1 MSASSRATEGLHRV
15 SVVSN
20 SRDHLNPEK
29 VKANNEAARIERE
42 RLATKKRELASAERK
57 ARMLAQQQIIQEAR
71 RLQREAD
78 KNKVDDAEDVLC
90 DVMIASMTLSNS
102 ANACEQ
108 PEPMT
113 VPAPILDVAPAP
125 EPTPAPV
132 PTTGRKAEDDKKRIQ
147 FVGLT
152 SVQTAFC
159 MMLNTVMSPLLI
171 TFKIQENIRDK
182 DEDGAMPFVNL
193 QKFLDHFPSVLLWL
207 TTSKTSALKKH
218 LKVLTDEDRAQF
230 ESLTAQDAE
239 WIIHNAQKCVD
250 DHVIKAYSIENG
262 NIRHNNKTDGISVLP
277 TFVSA
282 PQAVLQERKI
292 VTARRSVTAAKTS
305 SGAAGMDLA

>member
-1 MSASSRATEGLHRV
+1 MSAFSAFSRTTEGLHHV
-15 SVVSN
+15 SAVSN
-20 SRDHLNPEK
+20 YRDELNPDK
-29 VKANNEAARIERE
+29 VKAKTEAARVERE
-42 RLATKKRELASAERK
+42 RLATEKRELDELASAERK
-57 ARMLAQQQIIQEAR
+57 ARLLADQPSIQEAR
-71 RLQREAD
+71 LLQQEAN
-78 KNKVDDAEDVLC
+78 KNKVDDKEDVLC
-90 DVMIASMTLSNS
+90 SAMFESMTLSCS
-102 ANACEQ
+102 TYACEQ

-113 VPAPILDVAPAP
+113 VPEPI
-125 EPTPAPV
+125 PAPV
-132 PTTGRKAEDDKKRIQ
+132 PTTGRKAEDDKKQIQ

-152 SVQTAFC
+152 TVQTAFC
-159 MMLNTVMSPLLI
+159 LMLNTVMSRLLI
-171 TFKIQENIRDK
+171 TFKIQEDIRDK
-182 DEDGAMPFVNL
+182 EEDGAMPFVNL
-193 QKFLDHFPSVLLWL
+193 QKFLDHFPKVLSWWI
-207 TTSKTSALKKH
+207 TCTKKSPLYKH
-218 LKVLTDEDRAQF
+218 KKDLTDEDRAQF